1 MAKLYYR
8 YASMNSGKSTDL
20 LTTAYN
26 YKEMGHSVR
35 YFTSSLDD
43 RYSVGKITSRIGIE
57 AESNI
62 IKPNSLQSLNECYDE
77 IESKIQQ
84 EIDDEIEIKTIFAV
98 LVDESQFLSSEQVD
112 KLTEFVDNLGVV
124 VFCYGIR
131 TDFQGNLFEGS
142 RRLFEVA
149 DTITELKNMCSCGS
163 KATMNARLVDNTDK
177 VFIGGNESYKSMC
190 RKCHKQHMRS
200 K

>member
-77 IESKIQQ
+77 IQSKIQQ

-98 LVDESQFLSSEQVD
+98 LVDESQFLSTEQVD

>member
-77 IESKIQQ
+77 IQSKIQQ

>member
-1 MAKLYYR
+1 MSKLYYR

-57 AESNI
+57 ADSNI
-62 IKPNSLQSLNECYDE
+62 IKPNSLDALEECYNE
-77 IESKIQQ
+77 ISKQIQE
-84 EIDDEIEIKTIFAV
+84 EIVLDVEKKTVFAI
-98 LVDESQFLSSEQVD
+98 LVDECQFLSKEQVD
-112 KLTEFVDNLGVV
+112 KLTDFVDNLGVV

-131 TDFQGNLFEGS
+131 TDFQSNLFEGS
-142 RRLFEVA
+142 KRLFEVA
-149 DTITELKNMCSCGS
+149 DTITELKNMCSCGA

-177 VFIGGNESYKSMC
+177 VFIGGNESYQSMC
-190 RKCHKQHMRS
+190 RKCHKLHMES